1 MKRINEKG
9 KKLEKKQTNSQQEK
23 KFQGQKADAKKKKK
37 KPTKFEKK
45 KKLLAEKLT
54 AKSKKP
60 SN

>member
-1 MKRINEKG
+1 MKRISEKG
-9 KKLEKKQTNSQQEK
+9 KNFEKKQTNSQQEN
-23 KFQGQKADAKKKKK
+23 KFQGQKADANKKKK